1 MVQSLPQEHFHS
13 FTGAFMPH
21 SGQNFVPAGIGFP
34 QLVQKASVACL
45 APHSGQ
51 NFAPAAICA
60 PHALQ
65 KRALPSTCLPHWGQ
79 VQLLAA
85 AAVAAA
91 LAIALEAEAA
101 AWPTF

>member
-1 MVQSLPQEHFHS
+1 MTDSS
-13 FTGAFMPH
+13 FCLCFAYCFAPH

-34 QLVQKASVACL
+34 QLVQKASVTCL

-65 KRALPSTCLPHWGQ
+65 TAP
-79 VQLLAA
+79 
-85 AAVAAA
+85 AAVAAG
-91 LAIALEAEAA
+91 AA
-101 AWPTF
+101 C